1 MTDVHTPELRRK
13 NMQAIKAQNT
23 KPELWLRKRLHAAG
37 FRYRLNAIEL
47 PGKPDLVLPKYK
59 AVIFVHGC
67 FWHAHECHLFKLPST
82 RTDFWKTKL
91 YGNKERDQRQV
102 EQLENMG
109 WRVLTVWEC
118 AIKGKTRIPE
128 NELINSIY
136 SWLQSESASQ
146 SIPRKKS
153 T

>member
-1 MTDVHTPELRRK
+1 MTDVHSSDIRRK

-23 KPELWLRKRLHAAG
+23 KPELWLRRHLHAAG
-37 FRYRLNAIEL
+37 FRYRVNAKEL

-67 FWHAHECHLFKLPST
+67 FWHAHDCHLFKLPAT
-82 RTDFWKTKL
+82 RTDFWKAKL
-91 YGNKERDQRQV
+91 NGNKNRDQRQKAL
-102 EQLENMG
+102 LEKQG

-128 NELINSIY
+128 TELLKHIS
-136 SWLQSESASQ
+136 SWLKANTPSR
-146 SIPRKKS
+146 SIP
-153 T
+153 